1 LAMAFL
7 PPTVKV
13 NYSTTAR
20 TLSRTLA
27 ERTRQY
33 PRHHE

>member
-1 LAMAFL
+1 LNFAPLAMAFL

-27 ERTRQY
+27 ERTR
-33 PRHHE
+33 